1 MFHNIFMIIR
11 KDIIKSP
18 VIVKP
23 KIKSPKI
30 KKLDKQDNNDLDF
43 LLLLN

>member
-1 MFHNIFMIIR
+1 MFHYLFMIFR

>member
-1 MFHNIFMIIR
+1 MIIR

-30 KKLDKQDNNDLDF
+30 KKLDKQENNDLDF
-43 LLLLN
+43 LLLINI

>member
-1 MFHNIFMIIR
+1 MIIR

-23 KIKSPKI
+23 KIKSPKV
-30 KKLDKQDNNDLDF
+30 KKLDKQENNDLDF
-43 LLLLN
+43 ILLLN